1 MAKKFTLAQISDSHL
16 FADPNGMHH
25 QTNVYQNLLK
35 VLLAIKAQPMI
46 DAMVFTGDLTQDHS
60 EASYQL
66 FVQAFDTCKITMPV
80 YYLAGNHDDV
90 TLLNRYLS
98 QAPFCQDKVIESD
111 DWQVLL
117 LESKSATPA
126 GIFNSAQ
133 ADTIAASIDKNKSQ
147 LALMHHHAVDVG
159 YFIDRHGLENKAE
172 LQQFLTQVPSIKAL
186 GCGHV
191 HQALTLPVVLS
202 DRTLNLYTCPAT
214 SIQFDTNSVT
224 AQSNG
229 QPAGYRLFTMAKNES
244 ISSQAFFV

>member
-191 HQALTLPVVLS
+191 HQALTLPVALS
-202 DRTLNLYTCPAT
+202 DRALNLYTCPAT